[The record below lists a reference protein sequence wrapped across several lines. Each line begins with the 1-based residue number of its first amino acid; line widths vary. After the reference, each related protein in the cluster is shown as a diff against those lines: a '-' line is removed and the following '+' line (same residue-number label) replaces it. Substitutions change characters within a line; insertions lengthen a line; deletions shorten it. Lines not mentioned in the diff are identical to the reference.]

1 MTTLASC
8 VRVGPAE
15 HAQVR
20 LGHERAGHHDVRCAN
35 CTVAVLCSTSKST
48 ISAALYNKIDKDN
61 VTNTHTSKDS
71 SGEGELWTVNILV
84 MLIATFL
91 QVLIFLCILDS
102 VLVPLHD
109 IPVDFQ
115 PTEIVTWVHLQIFLF
130 TSYVNAAKSSCMLW
144 IINTADAIALVSAHH
159 RAHLCIA
166 QGNSAYHAPV

>member
-1 MTTLASC
+1 MQYLKVNLNHFC
-8 VRVGPAE
+8 RFV
-15 HAQVR
+15 QQ
-20 LGHERAGHHDVRCAN
+20 
-35 CTVAVLCSTSKST
+35 
-48 ISAALYNKIDKDN
+48 DN

-84 MLIATFL
+84 MFIATFL

-102 VLVPLHD
+102 VLVPLHN
-109 IPVDFQ
+109 IPVDFL
-115 PTEIVTWVHLQIFLF
+115 PTEIVTCVDLHIFLF
-130 TSYVNAAKSSCMLW
+130 TSHVNAAKSSCMLW

>member
-1 MTTLASC
+1 MHKYDLDMNVQATMMY
-8 VRVGPAE
+8 
-15 HAQVR
+15 
-20 LGHERAGHHDVRCAN
+20 
-35 CTVAVLCSTSKST
+35 AVL
-48 ISAALYNKIDKDN
+48 IALLQCYTVPQSLNNFCRFVQQDN

-144 IINTADAIALVSAHH
+144 IINTADAITLVSAHH
-159 RAHLCIA
+159 RANLCIA